1 MFTNFRDGLFG
12 VQGNAIELGL
22 LGHTLVAEVASS
34 GEEDQRYIGESTLH
48 IIGQLGQGWEEESVK
63 FPWTQL
69 TDERLEDLEQLGA
82 SLDLVHEEDD

>member
-1 MFTNFRDGLFG
+1 MSRSFG
-12 VQGNAIELGL
+12 CQRNAVEFGL